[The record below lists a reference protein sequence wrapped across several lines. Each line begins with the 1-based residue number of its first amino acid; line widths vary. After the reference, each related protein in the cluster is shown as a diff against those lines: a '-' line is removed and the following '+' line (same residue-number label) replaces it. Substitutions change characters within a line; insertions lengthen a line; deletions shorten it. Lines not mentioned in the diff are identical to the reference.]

1 MKRKVTWNDVMDF
14 KLQDNP
20 IIFDLGGYKGDW
32 VQEALNR
39 FHNPTIYVFEPVKRF
54 YEIIKKRYSD
64 NPNIKV
70 YNLGLSDVDK
80 IVSITVDENKSSH
93 FIEGSAKEEIEIKDI
108 KKFLFEEKIF
118 HVDLIKINIE
128 GEEYNLLEHLTE
140 LSEITV
146 FKNYLIQFH
155 PFVPNYQ
162 ERRSKICDNLST
174 YFTRTFNFEM
184 IFEGWTIKNLK
195 KINCVGDSHV
205 SIFANHEKLVPEN
218 ELTTYKNFTVFR
230 SGPTLAHNIKT
241 KKNIGKFLSHFSND
255 EELLFC
261 FGEIDCRAQ
270 VHRFIDANTNYQTVI
285 NNTLENYI
293 SYIKSI
299 NNKNIILFG
308 ITPELKENPHQ
319 YYYRD
324 HPEVFDCPKGAL
336 AERSSYKD
344 FFNKR
349 LKEISL
355 ENNWKFISIYD
366 HIKNQNKIDDVYYL
380 DDIHLKGNY
389 VHYLIEYEFLKM
401 GFSNMILSS

>member
-1 MKRKVTWNDVMDF
+1 
-14 KLQDNP
+14 
-20 IIFDLGGYKGDW
+20 
-32 VQEALNR
+32 
-39 FHNPTIYVFEPVKRF
+39 
-54 YEIIKKRYSD
+54 
-64 NPNIKV
+64 
-70 YNLGLSDVDK
+70 
-80 IVSITVDENKSSH
+80 
-93 FIEGSAKEEIEIKDI
+93 
-108 KKFLFEEKIF
+108 
-118 HVDLIKINIE
+118 
-128 GEEYNLLEHLTE
+128 
-140 LSEITV
+140 
-146 FKNYLIQFH
+146 
-155 PFVPNYQ
+155 
-162 ERRSKICDNLST
+162 
-174 YFTRTFNFEM
+174 
-184 IFEGWTIKNLK
+184 
-195 KINCVGDSHV
+195 
-205 SIFANHEKLVPEN
+205 
-218 ELTTYKNFTVFR
+218 
-230 SGPTLAHNIKT
+230 LAHNIKT